1 MIGNCGSF
9 VIELL
14 LVVLHC
20 EGGVVLVHILKIKSI
35 NVEGERYLRLDKTYL
50 T

>member
-1 MIGNCGSF
+1 MIGSCGSF

-20 EGGVVLVHILKIKSI
+20 EGGVVLAHTSMIKTI
-35 NVEGERYLRLDKTYL
+35 NVESERYLRLDKT
-50 T
+50 